1 MLIAQITD
9 LHVKAPGRL
18 AYRHVDTA
26 AMLSRAVETLAALD
40 PAPDVVLATGD
51 LVDLG
56 TAEEYAHL
64 RALLA
69 PLRAPVLPIPGNHD
83 DRTALAAA
91 FADSPWLPRG
101 GGFLQYAVE
110 DWPVRLIGL
119 DTVIPGLG
127 AGRLC
132 GERLAWLDARLAEA
146 TRRPTVL
153 FMHHPPFRTGIAH
166 MDAIGLDGASG
177 LADVVRRHPQA
188 ERVLCGHVHRPVQ
201 ARFAGTIAS
210 IAPSVAHQV
219 ALDLGP
225 AGPGALV
232 MEPPGLQLHLW
243 AEGEGIV
250 SHTLPI
256 GDFGGRRPFF
266 DEEGRLID

>member
-26 AMLSRAVETLAALD
+26 AMLSRAVEALAALD
-40 PAPDVVLATGD
+40 PAPDVVLVTGD

-69 PLRAPVLPIPGNHD
+69 PLRTPLLPIPGNHD
-83 DRTALAAA
+83 DRAAMAAA
-91 FADSPWLPRG
+91 FADHPWLPRD
-101 GGFLQYAVE
+101 GGFLHYAVE

-119 DTVIPGLG
+119 DTVIPGVG

-132 GERLAWLDARLAEA
+132 GERLAWLDARLAA
-146 TRRPTVL
+146 APDRPTVL

-166 MDAIGLDGASG
+166 MDAIGLDGASE
-177 LADVVRRHPQA
+177 LADVVRRHPQV
-188 ERVLCGHVHRPVQ
+188 ERVVCGHVHRPVQ
-201 ARFAGTIAS
+201 VRFAGTVAS

-219 ALDLGP
+219 YLDLRGDGP
-225 AGPGALV
+225 DALV
-232 MEPPGLQLHLW
+232 MEPPGFQLHLW
-243 AEGEGIV
+243 VEGQGLV
-250 SHTLPI
+250 SHSVPI
-256 GDFGGRRPFF
+256 GSFGDPHPFF
-266 DEEGRLID
+266 DADGRLID